1 MAKTKNSSKSG
12 SSKKNTKCDN
22 KGKQKKDTNKKK

>member
-1 MAKTKNSSKSG
+1 MAKANNSNKAG
-12 SSKKNTKCDN
+12 SKKDTKSNN